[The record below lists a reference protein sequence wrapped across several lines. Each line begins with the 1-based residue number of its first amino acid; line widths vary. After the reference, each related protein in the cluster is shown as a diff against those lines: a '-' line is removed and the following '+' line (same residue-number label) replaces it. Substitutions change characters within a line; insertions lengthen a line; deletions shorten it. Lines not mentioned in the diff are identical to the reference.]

1 MSAIAFSRAIGPV
14 PIDVV
19 VTERH
24 KSDIEITE
32 IPIEN
37 GARITDH
44 AFILP
49 KKITLEGAT
58 GNATAAFNA
67 LVALQESRVPFT
79 LVTGFYVYRNM
90 LIKSISADRD
100 KQFSTVLKFTAD
112 LQEIIIVSTSYVA
125 DPGGGGNNDPNNN
138 SPSKLDPSNSGDP
151 ATQDR
156 TTRTNLRGDT
166 GTTTVT
172 PGDDTSLLRRVYG

>member
-1 MSAIAFSRAIGPV
+1 MAAIAFSRAIGPV

-24 KSDIEITE
+24 KAEIAITE

-49 KKITLEGAT
+49 KKITLDGAT
-58 GNATAAFNA
+58 SNATASFNA

-79 LVTGFYVYRNM
+79 LVTGLFVYNNM
-90 LIKSISADRD
+90 LVKSISADRD

-125 DPGGGGNNDPNNN
+125 DPGGGGTNDPNNN
-138 SPSKLDPSNSGDP
+138 SPSKLDPNKTGDP

-156 TTRTNLRGDT
+156 TSGTTLRGDT

-172 PGDDTSLLRRVYG
+172 PGEDVSLLRRAF